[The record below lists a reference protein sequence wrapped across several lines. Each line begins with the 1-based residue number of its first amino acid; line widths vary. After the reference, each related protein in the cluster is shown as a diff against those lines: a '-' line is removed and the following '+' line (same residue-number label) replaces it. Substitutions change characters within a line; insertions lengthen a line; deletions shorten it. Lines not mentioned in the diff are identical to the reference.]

1 MEMTLVLLLH
11 HELLIREK
19 RKRRM
24 LISDSSWMI
33 VSIRMTATDFV
44 DIPRSWKNEV
54 TSKRLQFWNGLAIVT
69 GRVLDTLD
77 GILLKPGLLAVSDS

>member
-1 MEMTLVLLLH
+1 
-11 HELLIREK
+11 
-19 RKRRM
+19 M
-24 LISDSSWMI
+24 LISDSSWMV